1 MAMIGGM
8 IECRFIDP
16 EISLSPRQSRAPAD
30 CFQQN
35 NDFLHHDFK
44 CGSSCSHHDLWIS
57 SVSNRACGRRSRRSF
72 LAALALLL
80 IAAGF
85 AVAPAAAQTPEQDQQ
100 ILREFT
106 TIALGREHEPE
117 RGGRIIKWTKPV
129 KIGITGPRR
138 EAFDPQLRLHTQH
151 LRTITG
157 HEMGVANAGEVD
169 ILVILVPKLDFAAI
183 MQHAGVYRRMFDD
196 EVAFTAYMKR
206 IESGEFRQICLTT
219 LRTNARTGVING
231 AVSFIP
237 LDRGDK
243 VVYQCLIEEVS
254 QALGLPNDSDE
265 VNPSIFNDRSPYI
278 ELTDKDILFL
288 RILYD
293 PRLKPGMDRGALA
306 EVFPAALAEAR
317 RMLVHDR

>member
-1 MAMIGGM
+1 M
-8 IECRFIDP
+8 
-16 EISLSPRQSRAPAD
+16 
-30 CFQQN
+30 
-35 NDFLHHDFK
+35 
-44 CGSSCSHHDLWIS
+44 
-57 SVSNRACGRRSRRSF
+57 
-72 LAALALLL
+72 LALLL
-80 IAAGF
+80 AATG
-85 AVAPAAAQTPEQDQQ
+85 PAGVPALAQTPEQDQQ
-100 ILREFT
+100 IFRDFV

-157 HEMGVANAGEVD
+157 HEMQVSNAGEVD
-169 ILVILVPKLDFAAI
+169 ILVILVPKLDVAAI
-183 MQHAGVYRRMFDD
+183 MQHAAVYRRMFAN
-196 EVAFTAYMKR
+196 EAAFTAYMKR

-219 LRTNARTGVING
+219 LRSNVASGVING

-254 QALGLPNDSDE
+254 QALGLPNDSDD
-265 VNPSIFNDRSPYI
+265 VNPSIFNDSSPYI
-278 ELTDKDILFL
+278 ELTDMDILFL

-293 PRLKPGMDRGALA
+293 PRLKPGMDYSALA
-306 EVFPAALAEAR
+306 QVFPAALADAR